1 MQYYFC
7 KGGIVLNKSDT
18 SRDLFMLK
26 GTLAKK
32 GYDWWWHNFTAYNRE
47 TGEAKAFF
55 IEYFLCNPK
64 LGGNQPILGQLK
76 INKEKGIKP
85 SYALIKVGTWGKN
98 SKQIHNFHP
107 ITDFSCPNDSLNVK
121 IGSCTLSETHMKG
134 ECNITEQEAI
144 EHPEYMCDAGTMSW
158 DIRINKKIAYNV
170 GYGASK
176 FFRTINAF
184 EMFWHAE
191 GIKTEYSGTLV
202 FDGVIYDVIADKS
215 FGYADKNWGSDFTS
229 PWLWI
234 SSCNMRSLVTGKK
247 LDNSAIEAGGGRP
260 KVFGMG
266 LDKKILIGM
275 FYEGKMYEYNFSKI
289 LTRTQ
294 VDFKFSEGEK
304 FNLWNINASNKN
316 SAMELTLKCPK
327 EEMLLINYE
336 APNGK
341 KLHNKLWNG
350 GTGFGEIKLFN
361 KSFKEKIL
369 VDHIEIKNAGCE
381 YGEY

>member
-1 MQYYFC
+1 M
-7 KGGIVLNKSDT
+7 NKSDT

-26 GTLAKK
+26 GTLAKR

-55 IEYFLCNPK
+55 IEYFVCNPK
-64 LGGNQPILGQLK
+64 FGGNQPILGQLR

-98 SKQIHNFHP
+98 SKQIHNFYP
-107 ITDFSCPNDSLNVK
+107 IADFSCPNDSLNVK
-121 IGSCTLSETHMKG
+121 IGSCILSETHMQG
-134 ECNITEQEAI
+134 ECNITEQEA
-144 EHPEYMCDAGTMSW
+144 EKHPEYMCDAGTMSW
-158 DIRINKKIAYNV
+158 DIKINKKIAYNV

-247 LDNSAIEAGGGRP
+247 LNNSAIEAGGGRP
-260 KVFGMG
+260 KVFGIG
-266 LDKKILIGM
+266 LSRKILIGM

-289 LTRTQ
+289 FTRTK
-294 VDFKFSEGEK
+294 VDFKFCEGEK
-304 FNLWNINASNKN
+304 LNLWNINASNKN
-316 SAMELTLKCPK
+316 SEIELTLKCPK